1 MISYGI
7 VAHGGVGSPPDL
19 SDGCQKACEAGFEI
33 LKKSGSALDAVVA
46 AVKTME
52 DDGRFNAG
60 RGSVLRL
67 DGKTI
72 EMDASVM
79 DSKGNTGAVAAIRG
93 VRNPVMVAREV
104 YRSPHAMLAGEGAIR
119 FARAK
124 GFPYY
129 RRITEAASLRYKKN
143 IEALKEGK
151 LPLWKGYPI
160 KDFWNFQTRLE
171 RVIPAACD
179 TVGAVALD
187 RKGMFAVAS
196 STGGASAM
204 LLGRVGDTPIIG
216 CGFYAGPE
224 CAVASTGI
232 GEEIIK
238 RMLAKTVYDKA
249 VSGMALEKACAGEI
263 SRFPKNIPVGVIA
276 IGRSGPGIAANREMA
291 WHSRSK

>member
-1 MISYGI
+1 MLSCGI
-7 VAHGGVGSPPDL
+7 VVHGGVGSPPGL
-19 SDGCQKACEAGFEI
+19 YDGCQQACEVGFEI
-33 LKKSGSALDAVVA
+33 LEKRGSALDAVVA
-46 AVKTME
+46 AVKAME

-79 DSKGNTGAVAAIRG
+79 DSGGGIGTVAAIRG
-93 VRNPVMVAREV
+93 VKNPVLVAKEV

-124 GFPYY
+124 GFSYY
-129 RRITEAASLRYKKN
+129 RRITEAARARHKKN
-143 IEALKEGK
+143 TEALMSGK
-151 LPLWKGYPI
+151 LPLWKGKRI
-160 KDFWNFQTRLE
+160 EDFWNFQASIGRALN
-171 RVIPAACD
+171 ACD

-187 RKGMFAVAS
+187 SKGKFAVAS

-204 LLGRVGDTPIIG
+204 LLGRVGDTPMIG

-224 CAVASTGI
+224 GAIASTGI

-249 VSGMALEKACAGEI
+249 ASGPGLEKACAEEI

-276 IGRSGPGIAANREMA
+276 ISRSGPAVAANRQMA
-291 WHSRSK
+291 WAKLII